1 MNQGVI
7 NAQRLFWCHWRAYHM
22 YLIWHVE
29 GKATGEVMLSA
40 LRSSALHHVLECC

>member
-1 MNQGVI
+1 MHSVCSG
-7 NAQRLFWCHWRAYHM
+7 AAGAAYHM

-29 GKATGEVMLSA
+29 GEATGEVMLSA